1 MSGSHSMS
9 SETGPFLSASV
20 GPRRQR
26 VILEPNTELAH
37 FCIETHLGRGSLGDV
52 YLAEDSASHRKVA
65 IKVVDVGPCSPRFLA
80 GQLRREKAVYDRIH
94 DHRHVLKVYDIH
106 PVSWGGTELFVLSMA
121 YADGGTFRD
130 WLEACRDDRE
140 ARRTKGLA
148 YFKQMCLGLAAC
160 HDVGI
165 AHLDIKPE
173 NCLFVGELLKV
184 ADFNVSAFVCHLTLS
199 CTSLS
204 GIDAEKVALGTPAY
218 MSPEHFNAPHPD
230 DLDERA
236 DIYSLGVTLY
246 EILHPQCRT
255 PYGGDPWRLRELH
268 LSAPI
273 PELPEATELQE
284 RVVTRCLQ
292 KDREDR
298 YQTVAELVDDLE
310 GRAPQ
315 LPDTVDT
322 EAVIRGDVEA
332 MRQQIH
338 ENIDHARLAEARRL
352 CEEVLERCPE
362 HEEARDILADLQ
374 NRYQQVEQLYSEIE
388 QGLDGRPLAEL
399 CALLTEAVTTYPEHP
414 AGRTVQ
420 LRLHEKARHYRER
433 MEEGIAAARRRDW
446 EGAMS
451 WFEKA
456 KELNVGQPGAE
467 NPVYFATKV
476 LEQIQQVRQW
486 IDEAL
491 AAGNRARALALARCI
506 DEYLDRLRES
516 LPNVDGDQ
524 AA

>member
-1 MSGSHSMS
+1 MPGSDSTYSG
-9 SETGPFLSASV
+9 TGPFLSASV
-20 GPRRQR
+20 GSRRHR

-37 FCIETHLGRGSLGDV
+37 FRVEAHLGSGSLGDV

-65 IKVVDVGPCSPRFLA
+65 LKVVDVGPCSPRYLA
-80 GQLRREKAVYDRIH
+80 GQLRREKAVYDRVH

-130 WLEACRDDRE
+130 WLEARRDDQE
-140 ARRTKGLA
+140 TRRTEGLA
-148 YFKQMCLGLAAC
+148 YFKQLCWGLAAC
-160 HDVGI
+160 HAVGI

-173 NCLFVGELLKV
+173 NCLFVGELLKIS
-184 ADFNVSAFVCHLTLS
+184 DFNVSAFVCQLTLS
-199 CTSLS
+199 RTSMS
-204 GIDAEKVALGTPAY
+204 GIDAGEVALGTPAY

-236 DIYSLGVTLY
+236 DVYSLGGMLF
-246 EILHPQCRT
+246 EMLHPQCRP
-255 PYGGDPWRLRELH
+255 PYGGDPRRLRELH

-273 PELPEATELQE
+273 PELPQATELEE
-284 RVVTRCLQ
+284 RVVTKCLQ
-292 KDREDR
+292 KRREDR
-298 YQTVAELVDDLE
+298 YQSVAELLDDLE

-315 LPDTVDT
+315 QSDTPDP
-322 EAVIRGDVEA
+322 EAVIRQEA
-332 MRQQIH
+332 EARREQIH
-338 ENIDHARLAEARRL
+338 ECIGHAQLAEAQRL

-362 HEEARDILADLQ
+362 HDEARHILAEIQ
-374 NRYQQVEQLYSEIE
+374 ARYEQAGQLYSEIE
-388 QGLDGRPLAEL
+388 RGLDGRPLGEL
-399 CALLTEAVTTYPEHP
+399 CALLKEAVATYPEHP
-414 AGRTVQ
+414 AGRAVRP
-420 LRLHEKARHYRER
+420 RLHEKARHYREL
-433 MEEGIAAARRRDW
+433 MEEGIEAARRRDW
-446 EGAMS
+446 EGALL

-486 IDEAL
+486 IEEAI
-491 AAGNRARALALARCI
+491 AAGNGARALALARCI

-516 LPNVDGDQ
+516 LPDIDGDQ